1 MALFGNLSF
10 HYEAENP
17 VLGLLIWILSLCIVW
32 AWHLKLN
39 RSSYAPDP
47 DPVCSFL
54 QDFDFSEPSGKRI
67 HRTSPLPLL
76 RAVWAPEQS
85 PVCPFECQTSE
96 IFPQLLITPLLQ
108 DAIVTH
114 LSPQKLTLHPSSTLC
129 LDAKDTWRVSGFF
142 SWNFKRC
149 KATCFKPLPILM
161 TSLFRCV
168 LSVGTAACHT
178 ASHQIF
184 RVTQKPLSYSISVN
198 SHQHR
203 KGHRPQ
209 LFTFEFVESSHFFGV
224 ASQWWR
230 KSWNPCCLIGS
241 VLKMAIPGL
250 ERWLSR

>member
-1 MALFGNLSF
+1 MLPRWHYLATCLSITKLRTLFLAFWSEFYPFALFMLDIWNSAGPHTPQIQILCVVSF
-10 HYEAENP
+10 KTLTSQNHLAREFTAP
-17 VLGLLIWILSLCIVW
+17 ALC
-32 AWHLKLN
+32 
-39 RSSYAPDP
+39 P
-47 DPVCSFL
+47 CS
-54 QDFDFSEPSGKRI
+54 G
-67 HRTSPLPLL
+67 
-76 RAVWAPEQS
+76 AVWAPEQS

-114 LSPQKLTLHPSSTLC
+114 LSPQKVTLHPSSTLC
-129 LDAKDTWRVSGFF
+129 LDAKEDTWRVSCFF

-149 KATCFKPLPILM
+149 KAICFKPLPILM

-209 LFTFEFVESSHFFGV
+209 PFTFEFVIKPFLWG
-224 ASQWWR
+224 
-230 KSWNPCCLIGS
+230 C
-241 VLKMAIPGL
+241 
-250 ERWLSR
+250 